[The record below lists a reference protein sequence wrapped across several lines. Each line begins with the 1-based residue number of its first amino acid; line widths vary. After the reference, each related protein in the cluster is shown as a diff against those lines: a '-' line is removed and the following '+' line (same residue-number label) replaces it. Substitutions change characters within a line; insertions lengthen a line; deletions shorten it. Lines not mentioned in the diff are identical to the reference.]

1 MSNVL
6 NINNIDN
13 NNIIFTDPIKINDK
27 ILHVPIKYKDRGKKN
42 FLLQTP
48 KMYLP
53 FGISSFDKNKYVNY
67 SFRDVDINKEV
78 KTFYNILSDIIN
90 IVKKKAKEWDIFIGR
105 KRYKKN
111 LKING
116 NYPALLSTKIDY
128 VENEYNIKIYDNH
141 RNKIEIEDVEKNK
154 YGIGIIEISHV
165 WVMEHRIYSIQIKT
179 LQLKIFI
186 PDILDSYAFI
196 DDVSESVKENLIE
209 YKKKEEIK
217 KEGIKLKDHIKYKEY
232 FKLVNLG
239 VPIIAVE
246 NKMKTDK
253 CSEEEIELLKMDKD
267 DYVPEKF
274 VDTKKKTNTIVNS
287 NMINNISL
295 KKTEEVKRGKIEKK
309 GLDISLDEII
319 QKFKSLR
326 ETENSKKLYKSNVK
340 DILKKEDKKEK
351 NEKKDKKGLLSGML
365 NIRAS
370 LFSQIRKVNE

>member
-13 NNIIFTDPIKINDK
+13 DNIIFTDPIKINDK
-27 ILHVPIKYKDRGKKN
+27 ILHVPIKYKDRGKRN

-217 KEGIKLKDHIKYKEY
+217 KEGIKLKDHIMY
-232 FKLVNLG
+232 
-239 VPIIAVE
+239 
-246 NKMKTDK
+246 
-253 CSEEEIELLKMDKD
+253 KD

-274 VDTKKKTNTIVNS
+274 IDTKKKTNTIVNS

-319 QKFKSLR
+319 GKFRSLR

-351 NEKKDKKGLLSGML
+351 NEKKEKKGLLSGML

-370 LFSQIRKVNE
+370 LFSQIRKESK